1 MAEIN
6 AWCDRFVL
14 AWLKFDRG
22 SDAKFVRRL
31 ARRSYPLEGERV
43 PPEVSARESARE
55 HSHLLRRVKSETS
68 AAKRRR

>member
-14 AWLKFDRG
+14 AWLKFDPS

-43 PPEVSARESARE
+43 PPEVSARG
-55 HSHLLRRVKSETS
+55 HSDLLRRVKSETS